1 MIEFIPYE
9 KRYKY
14 PHMAPL
20 DVEIWERFIEANPDI
35 FDVVSYDVPVGDGA
49 AFDTVVNEETGGHVN
64 RLYQRKIDVVG
75 RKNGMFFVV
84 EVKPRASTSAIGQ
97 VKGYVTLFKRDF
109 TINESVIPMIVTDE
123 LLPEMEFLAKDS
135 GVQLVVA

>member
-9 KRYKY
+9 KRYRY

-20 DVEIWERFIEANPDI
+20 DVAIWERFITANTDI
-35 FDVVSYDVPVGDGA
+35 FEVVSYDVPVGEGA
-49 AFDTVVNEETGGHVN
+49 GFDTLVNPATGGDVN
-64 RLYQRKIDVVG
+64 KLYQRKIDVVG

-97 VKGYVTLFKRDF
+97 VKGYVTLFKRDY
-109 TINESVIPMIVTDE
+109 TINEPVVPIIVTDS
-123 LLPEMEFLAKDS
+123 LLPEMELLAKS
-135 GVQLVVA
+135 EGVQLILA

>member
-1 MIEFIPYE
+1 MP
-9 KRYKY
+9 R
-14 PHMAPL
+14 

-49 AFDTVVNEETGGHVN
+49 EFDTVVPHENGGDMN
-64 RLYQRKIDVVG
+64 KLYQRKIDVVG

-97 VKGYVTLFKRDF
+97 VQGYVTLFKRDF
-109 TINESVIPMIVTDE
+109 TINEPVIPMIVTDQ
-123 LLPEMEFLAKDS
+123 LVPEMEFLARDS
-135 GVQLVVA
+135 GVNLVVA

>member
-20 DVEIWERFIEANPDI
+20 DVAIWERFIEANPDI
-35 FDVVSYDVPVGDGA
+35 FQVVSYDVPVGEGA
-49 AFDTVVNEETGGHVN
+49 AFDTIIDADKNSDAN

-75 RKNGMFFVV
+75 RKDGKFFVV

-97 VKGYVTLFKRDF
+97 VKGYVTLFKRDY
-109 TINESVIPMIVTDE
+109 TINEPVFPMIVTDQ
-123 LLPEMEFLAKDS
+123 LMPDMEFLAKDS
-135 GVQLVVA
+135 GVNLVVA

>member
-1 MIEFIPYE
+1 MVEFTPYE

-20 DVEIWERFIEANPDI
+20 DVAIWERFITANPDI

-49 AFDTVVNEETGGHVN
+49 SFDTVVNPETGGDVGK
-64 RLYQRKIDVVG
+64 LYQRKIDVVG
-75 RKNGMFFVV
+75 RKNGIFFVV

-97 VKGYVTLFKRDF
+97 VKGYVTLFKRDY
-109 TINESVIPMIVTDE
+109 TIHESVVPIIVTDE
-123 LLPEMEFLAKDS
+123 LLPEMEFLAKGE
-135 GVQLVVA
+135 GVQIILA